1 LPLAR
6 YEQQP
11 VIGLAVRKHVL
22 AKRGA
27 LASAAMRKPAPVLS
41 VADIAE
47 VEFLITRQERR
58 LAALGV
64 T

>member
-1 LPLAR
+1 
-6 YEQQP
+6 
-11 VIGLAVRKHVL
+11 
-22 AKRGA
+22 
-27 LASAAMRKPAPVLS
+27 MRKPAPVLS